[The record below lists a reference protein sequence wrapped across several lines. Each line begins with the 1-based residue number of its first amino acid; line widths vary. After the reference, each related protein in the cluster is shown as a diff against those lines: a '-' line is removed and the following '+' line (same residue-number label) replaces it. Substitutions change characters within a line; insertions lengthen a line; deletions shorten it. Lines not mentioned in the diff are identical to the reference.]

1 MLSNQDTPSKTLA
14 ASDPSTTSSPKK
26 FFRAFQ
32 SSPFKSKNKEHK
44 HGREKA
50 HVRAQSCDRE
60 LSPPFDSAPDNGW
73 VNMIKPM
80 PQGMQTPSTGASTLE
95 RNQNRH
101 TIAISPS
108 MSNQFQQ
115 PLNYEPRYHNNNNA
129 VFSAPQ
135 QTRTNMDGRHSHSN
149 LQHSIQN
156 HLAPNAPVAPN
167 SNFNSNQ
174 NSSYNNSYN
183 STYNNNSYI
192 QPAPQNTQGYY
203 QQQAAYSP
211 KQHGSYSPKQG
222 PPQGPPHGPYSP
234 QQAAHQGPYSPGRS
248 LQPHALSRELAP
260 NRLPQLHPMPLRA
273 YSNQGSFH
281 QQPLLPHYSASSP
294 TDSYFHQVPNVI
306 PPNAS
311 GPSSRNS
318 LIPENHRQAQSQSQS
333 QPQLQTQMQPQLQS
347 QSQSQSQPQLQLQT
361 QKPKTEG
368 VKKRKICHSCK
379 EVISGQFVRAL
390 NNAYHLECFKC
401 HYCGTQCSSKF
412 FSLDIVDPTGAKV
425 QVPLCEFDYFKKL
438 DLICFSCNTALRGPY
453 ITALGNKY
461 HLEHFKCL
469 SCGKV
474 FESDESYYEH
484 GSDIFCHFHY
494 SKLFA
499 TKCEGCHLSIVKQF
513 VELYKGG
520 KNQQWHPECYMVFK
534 FWNVCFT
541 PDAVGLPKEFPF
553 ESAALSPID
562 GLPPATHLFQYEQKI
577 ESLVLNC
584 WMILLGF
591 EETTAQCVSEML
603 LSASTGNLAG
613 GLKVTGKLIL
623 YVEVLFNALE
633 LVQNMCIEHVPEK
646 PSGLAAQALILAL
659 EISLSA
665 EDVYSADAFHRFQHL
680 RKEPRNISGK
690 IMSYLAILRKSHQ
703 IAASGS
709 LSSELLSVIT
719 GCAHYLKLLI
729 RIGLNNA
736 LKLNVV
742 RSDTRAFDDFLLLI
756 HKYADIDP
764 MDKLAGD
771 ARVSI
776 GSRLAI
782 PFNATDA
789 CRACMKSIEKSCVRY
804 GDSRWHPKC
813 FECTACHRKPG
824 PELNV
829 ELFLYGS
836 DDRIMCPE
844 CAKSTSTAS
853 GATGIGY
860 TSGFTK
866 VTDLAQLL
874 YLLRIAILRL
884 KAAITKELAEA
895 KKKANLAL
903 SSSVPSPSAAPMDNI
918 NEEASGPEK
927 DYTKTL
933 DEITTL
939 RTKRESQSLRSS
951 VKRRARKSV
960 VLEPPNG
967 TSAMSENTA
976 NTTNTNKEY
985 GERNRIE
992 SSGSIA
998 SYVPLPVDSDQ
1009 TEFQLG
1015 KLQIREEL
1023 ALRLVS
1029 NSLDRTTDLLKNEK
1043 SLTLDDIPRIVA
1055 AEQAREQRPNAFKHH
1070 NLLYQKRQQLLQ
1082 THGTTHTRDAAHH
1095 QSLGSNELHSVSQN
1109 YKTKYY
1115 SELTKD
1121 EHHIL
1126 RQIAIEAFV
1135 KTSSAFSK
1143 EDLVALTQ
1151 TKKPTFWDKF
1161 KFGSGSDKHGSKGVH
1176 VFGVDLSEVTKRYGV
1191 DSELGVGPAQLR
1203 IPIVVDDVIR
1213 ALRQKD
1219 MSVEGIFRLNGN
1231 IKNLRELTD
1240 QINGTPLKSPAF
1252 DKYLAVQL
1260 AALMKKW
1267 LRELPNPLLT
1277 FNLYELWIASRKQ
1290 NDVAKS
1296 KRILHLTYCML
1307 PRCHRNLLEVLLYFF
1322 SWVASF
1328 AEIDEESGSKMD
1340 THNLATVL
1348 APNILLSRA
1357 SATDNGTNQSS
1368 DAHFLAIEVVNQL
1381 IEMHEELAV
1390 VPGDLWDFY
1399 EKLNI
1404 RPDQASAKEVQSKIA
1419 KTINEN
1425 PAQFEGSLKAEAP
1438 PSHHNTIKR
1447 GQATVHGNEAMA
1459 Q

>member
-1 MLSNQDTPSKTLA
+1 M
-14 ASDPSTTSSPKK
+14 
-26 FFRAFQ
+26 
-32 SSPFKSKNKEHK
+32 
-44 HGREKA
+44 
-50 HVRAQSCDRE
+50 
-60 LSPPFDSAPDNGW
+60 
-73 VNMIKPM
+73 
-80 PQGMQTPSTGASTLE
+80 
-95 RNQNRH
+95 
-101 TIAISPS
+101 
-108 MSNQFQQ
+108 
-115 PLNYEPRYHNNNNA
+115 
-129 VFSAPQ
+129 
-135 QTRTNMDGRHSHSN
+135 
-149 LQHSIQN
+149 
-156 HLAPNAPVAPN
+156 
-167 SNFNSNQ
+167 
-174 NSSYNNSYN
+174 
-183 STYNNNSYI
+183 
-192 QPAPQNTQGYY
+192 
-203 QQQAAYSP
+203 
-211 KQHGSYSPKQG
+211 
-222 PPQGPPHGPYSP
+222 
-234 QQAAHQGPYSPGRS
+234 
-248 LQPHALSRELAP
+248 
-260 NRLPQLHPMPLRA
+260 
-273 YSNQGSFH
+273 
-281 QQPLLPHYSASSP
+281 
-294 TDSYFHQVPNVI
+294 
-306 PPNAS
+306 
-311 GPSSRNS
+311 
-318 LIPENHRQAQSQSQS
+318 
-333 QPQLQTQMQPQLQS
+333 
-347 QSQSQSQPQLQLQT
+347 
-361 QKPKTEG
+361 
-368 VKKRKICHSCK
+368 
-379 EVISGQFVRAL
+379 ISGQFVRAL

-412 FSLDIVDPTGAKV
+412 FSLDIKDSSGATV
-425 QVPLCEFDYFKKL
+425 QVPLCEYDYFKKL

-484 GSDIFCHFHY
+484 GNDIYCHFHY

-541 PDAVGLPKEFPF
+541 PEAVGLPKEFPF
-553 ESAALSPID
+553 ESATLSPID
-562 GLPPATHLFQYEQKI
+562 GVPPATNLFQYEQKI

-613 GLKVTGKLIL
+613 GLQVTGKLIL

-633 LVQNMCIEHVPEK
+633 VVQKMCLEQVPEK
-646 PSGLAAQALILAL
+646 LAALVLAVLVL
-659 EISLSA
+659 EVSLSA
-665 EDVYSADAFHRFQHL
+665 PEDVYSADAFHRFQHL

-690 IMSYLAILRKSHQ
+690 IMSYLAVLRKSHQ

-742 RSDTRAFDDFLLLI
+742 RSDTRAFDSFLLLI
-756 HKYADIDP
+756 HKYAEIES

-776 GSRLAI
+776 SSRLAI

-789 CRACMKSIEKSCVRY
+789 CRACLKSIEKSCVRF
-804 GDSRWHPKC
+804 GDFRWHPKC
-813 FECTACHRKPG
+813 FECTKCHKKPG
-824 PELNV
+824 PEMKV

-836 DDRIMCPE
+836 DDLIVCPE
-844 CAKSTSTAS
+844 CSKVTNPTTGSTTP
-853 GATGIGY
+853 GIGY
-860 TSGFTK
+860 TSGFVK

-884 KAAITKELAEA
+884 KAAITKELAEE
-895 KKKANLAL
+895 KK
-903 SSSVPSPSAAPMDNI
+903 SQAAITSTPTVSPMDNI
-918 NEEASGPEK
+918 NEETSNPEK

-933 DEITTL
+933 DEITAL
-939 RTKRESQSLRSS
+939 RKKRESQSLRNS

-967 TSAMSENTA
+967 ASAKSED
-976 NTTNTNKEY
+976 TTNSNTNSTNNTNGEY
-985 GERNRIE
+985 SERNRIE

-998 SYVPLPVDSDQ
+998 SFVPLPVDSDQ

-1015 KLQIREEL
+1015 RLQIREEL

-1082 THGTTHTRDAAHH
+1082 MSGSTHNRDTPHH
-1095 QSLGSNELHSVSQN
+1095 PSQTSNEIQNLTQN

-1115 SELTKD
+1115 LELTKD

-1126 RQIAIEAFV
+1126 RQIAIEAFL
-1135 KTSSAFSK
+1135 KTSNMFLKEELSA
-1143 EDLVALTQ
+1143 LIQ
-1151 TKKPTFWDKF
+1151 TKKQTFWDKF
-1161 KFGSGSDKHGSKGVH
+1161 KFGGSGDKHSNKGVH

-1191 DSELGVGPAQLR
+1191 DSELGVGPSQLR

-1231 IKNLRELTD
+1231 IKNLRELTE
-1240 QINGTPLKSPAF
+1240 QINATPLKSPAF

-1277 FNLYELWIASRKQ
+1277 FNLYELWIASRKLG
-1290 NDVAKS
+1290 DVAKG

-1328 AEIDEESGSKMD
+1328 AVIDEETGSKMD
-1340 THNLATVL
+1340 THNLATVI
-1348 APNILLSRA
+1348 APNILLSKA

-1381 IEMHEELAV
+1381 IEMHEELSV
-1390 VPGDLWDFY
+1390 IPGDLWDFY
-1399 EKLNI
+1399 EKLHI
-1404 RPDQASAKEVQSKIA
+1404 AKADQVSAKEIQSKIQ
-1419 KTINEN
+1419 KTMHEN
-1425 PAQFEGSLKAEAP
+1425 PAQFDSSLKPEAA
-1438 PSHHNTIKR
+1438 PSHNNTIKR